1 MNEPATFQ
9 VVLMGMIT
17 VFLCLVILIF
27 MITSMSKVISAFSK
41 EEKKVS
47 PQEKGGQETP
57 DKTENQRI
65 IAAISVAIAES
76 LNKDISQIRIHS
88 IRKL

>member
-1 MNEPATFQ
+1 MNEPAILQ
-9 VVLMGMIT
+9 VILMGMIT
-17 VFLCLVILIF
+17 VFVCLIILIF
-27 MITSMSKVISAFSK
+27 MITAMGKVLGGFQK

-47 PQEKGGQETP
+47 PQEQSSQETP

-76 LNKDISQIRIHS
+76 LNKDVSQIRIHS